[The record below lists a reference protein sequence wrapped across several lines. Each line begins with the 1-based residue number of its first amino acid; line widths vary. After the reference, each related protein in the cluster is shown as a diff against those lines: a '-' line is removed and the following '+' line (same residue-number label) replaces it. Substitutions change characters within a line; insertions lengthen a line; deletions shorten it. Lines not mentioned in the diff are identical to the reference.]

1 MGGDKDVLNNGK
13 KISIP
18 IGNLLKSKHFGL
30 NQRINSRKLE
40 YPTGLSNVM
49 GEVPPASSVETP
61 NVEDF
66 GRNANVGDV
75 LAGWKNRYKG
85 MGFTYNK
92 NKPGINQKYTSV
104 TITAENGATHVT
116 ELGRT
121 LGKGKEAQAKAFNK
135 FIEEN
140 KI

>member
-1 MGGDKDVLNNGK
+1 LRGK
-13 KISIP
+13 Y
-18 IGNLLKSKHFGL
+18 FGM
-30 NQRINSRKLE
+30 NERINSRKLE
-40 YPTGLSNVM
+40 YPTGLPNVNT
-49 GEVPPASSVETP
+49 VAPASSVETP

-66 GRNANVGDV
+66 GRNANVNNV
-75 LAGWKNRYKG
+75 LSGWEKRYEG
-85 MGFTYNK
+85 MGFTYSK

-104 TITAENGATHVT
+104 TITAKNGATHVT